1 MKSQNLRL
9 IAGDKNTS
17 FFHKQYRA
25 RPSHN
30 HTSEI
35 TSSSGESFKG
45 ITHLKQEA
53 EAHFKK
59 LFTKEGV
66 VESELTSNFL
76 SNVPSM
82 VNAEDNGE
90 LMKPF
95 SEAEIID
102 VIWSMAPDKA
112 PVPDSFSIHFYRVC

>member
-1 MKSQNLRL
+1 MKSRNLWL

-17 FFHKQYRA
+17 FFHKQYRV
-25 RPSHN
+25 RLSHN
-30 HTSEI
+30 HISEI
-35 TSSSGESFKG
+35 NSASGESFKG

-59 LFTKEGV
+59 LFTEEGV
-66 VESELTSNFL
+66 VDSDLTSDFL
-76 SNVPSM
+76 SNVPNF

-102 VIWSMAPDKA
+102 VIWSMAPDKS
-112 PVPDSFSIHFYRVC
+112 PRLDGFSIHFYRVC

>member
-1 MKSQNLRL
+1 M
-9 IAGDKNTS
+9 
-17 FFHKQYRA
+17 F
-25 RPSHN
+25 
-30 HTSEI
+30 
-35 TSSSGESFKG
+35 GETFKG

-53 EAHFKK
+53 KAHFHK
-59 LFTKEGV
+59 LFTEDGV
-66 VESELTSNFL
+66 VDFELNSEFI

-102 VIWSMAPDKA
+102 VIWSMDSDKA
-112 PVPDSFSIHFYRVC
+112 PGPDNFSIHFYRVCWFVIRKKIF